1 MSDSTGLTPIEIAIR
16 RRGRRRLLVVL
27 LLVVSLLVYFYWLFH
42 PDRPVDY
49 SDIQEH
55 FKYGSIG
62 SEPANGIP
70 YWILKVLP
78 RLFPD
83 KLPGKG
89 YASLGF
95 VEEEGQDLPIGFSR
109 RRVTID
115 RAWLNCSVCHT
126 GTVRDTPG
134 SKPKIYLGMPANTM
148 NLQALVRFLTACAKD
163 ERFTA
168 ERMMPEI
175 QRIGDLNFLE
185 AWFYRNIVI
194 RRTRDGLLSLD
205 RVVSFFDQQPGDW
218 GPGRVDTFNPYKL
231 VQFNFPVQK
240 LPQDEIVGVSDLPS
254 IWLQRKRV
262 GMELHWDGNNDSVEE
277 RNKSAALGAGVTPT
291 TIDIPRI
298 ERIEDWLWE
307 LAPPGY
313 PYEIDTQLA
322 ARGKPLYERYCASC
336 HGQDGRDFSG
346 ESVGKVVPID
356 EIGTDRHRLDS
367 YTLVLAANQNT
378 LYAGYPWRFSRFKKT
393 NGYANLPLD
402 GIWLRGPY
410 LHNGSVPTLRDLL
423 EAPGHRPEVFFRGYD
438 VIDRRKVGFISDI
451 AEEGDRHYFEYDTRL
466 PGNGNQGHLYGVQLP
481 SAEKEALVEHMK
493 QF

>member
-95 VEEEGQDLPIGFSR
+95 VEEEGRDLPIGFSR

-175 QRIGDLNFLE
+175 ERIGDLNFLE
-185 AWFYRNIVI
+185 ALFYRNIVI

-205 RVVSFFDQQPGDW
+205 RVVSFFDHQPGDW

-322 ARGKPLYERYCASC
+322 ARGKPL
-336 HGQDGRDFSG
+336 
-346 ESVGKVVPID
+346 P
-356 EIGTDRHRLDS
+356 
-367 YTLVLAANQNT
+367 
-378 LYAGYPWRFSRFKKT
+378 GYPFNRTHPGLQFSR
-393 NGYANLPLD
+393 G
-402 GIWLRGPY
+402 
-410 LHNGSVPTLRDLL
+410 GSL
-423 EAPGHRPEVFFRGYD
+423 
-438 VIDRRKVGFISDI
+438 
-451 AEEGDRHYFEYDTRL
+451 EGD
-466 PGNGNQGHLYGVQLP
+466 PG
-481 SAEKEALVEHMK
+481 SAGARAPRAAWATPPGAAWWR
-493 QF
+493 